1 MSIEQFSG
9 RPRIFEMGVN
19 RAGCATFVIHGF
31 ANMAIDPVQ
40 PYQDYK
46 NRLLEIVV
54 DGAELG
60 HEAQCS
66 LTFGISDYFRQ
77 ELVGAPVAERDF
89 DFNLTRTACS
99 VKSEGERKSIV
110 QVRYDFNTA
119 FRKRIYQPDGSLGPD
134 PDGGANT
141 RSIRS
146 TFKSSR
152 RRTGRRRQP
161 GFPPQPKASC
171 ARCCARAKQ

>member
-1 MSIEQFSG
+1 MPTEQFSG

-60 HEAQCS
+60 PEAQCC

-99 VKSEGERKSIV
+99 IKNEGERKSIV
-110 QVRYDFNTA
+110 HVRYDFNTA

-134 PDGGANT
+134 PDGGAEHQIHQIYFQVFAQANGPAAT
-141 RSIRS
+141 ARLPASTESILCTLLR
-146 TFKSSR
+146 
-152 RRTGRRRQP
+152 
-161 GFPPQPKASC
+161 AS
-171 ARCCARAKQ
+171 

>member
-1 MSIEQFSG
+1 MSTEQFSG
-9 RPRIFEMGVN
+9 RPRIFEIGVN

-31 ANMAIDPVQ
+31 ANVAIDPVH
-40 PYQDYK
+40 PYQEHK

-60 HEAQCS
+60 PDAQCT

-89 DFNLTRTACS
+89 DFNLSRTACT
-99 VKSEGERKSIV
+99 VKFDGERKSTV

-119 FRKRIYQPDGSLGPD
+119 FRKKIYQADGALGPD
-134 PDGGANT
+134 PDGGTEHQIHQIYFLIFVQAHGPEAT
-141 RSIRS
+141 ARLPRSVDNILCTMLR
-146 TFKSSR
+146 
-152 RRTGRRRQP
+152 
-161 GFPPQPKASC
+161 AS
-171 ARCCARAKQ
+171 

>member
-31 ANMAIDPVQ
+31 SNMAIDPVH

-54 DGAELG
+54 DGAELAA
-60 HEAQCS
+60 EAQCS

-89 DFNLTRTACS
+89 DFNLTRTACL
-99 VKSEGERKSIV
+99 VKGDGERKSLV

-119 FRKRIYQPDGSLGPD
+119 FRKRIYQPDGTLGPD
-134 PDGGANT
+134 PDGGAEHQIHQIYFQIYVQANGPDAT
-141 RSIRS
+141 AKLPAS
-146 TFKSSR
+146 TESLLCTLLR
-152 RRTGRRRQP
+152 
-161 GFPPQPKASC
+161 AS
-171 ARCCARAKQ
+171 

>member
-1 MSIEQFSG
+1 MPTEQFSG

-40 PYQDYK
+40 PYQGYK

-60 HEAQCS
+60 PESQCC

-99 VKSEGERKSIV
+99 VKTEGERKSIV
-110 QVRYDFNTA
+110 HVRYDFNTA
-119 FRKRIYQPDGSLGPD
+119 FRKRIYKPDGSLGPD
-134 PDGGANT
+134 PDGGAEHQIHQIYFQIFAQANGRAAT
-141 RSIRS
+141 ARLPASTESILCTLLR
-146 TFKSSR
+146 
-152 RRTGRRRQP
+152 
-161 GFPPQPKASC
+161 AS
-171 ARCCARAKQ
+171 

>member
-1 MSIEQFSG
+1 MPTEQFSG

-60 HEAQCS
+60 PEAQCC

-99 VKSEGERKSIV
+99 IKNEGERKSIV
-110 QVRYDFNTA
+110 HVRYDFNTA

-134 PDGGANT
+134 PDGGAEHQIHQIYFQIFAQANGPAAT
-141 RSIRS
+141 ARLPAATESILCTLLR
-146 TFKSSR
+146 
-152 RRTGRRRQP
+152 
-161 GFPPQPKASC
+161 AS
-171 ARCCARAKQ
+171 

>member
-19 RAGCATFVIHGF
+19 RAGCATFIIHGF
-31 ANMAIDPVQ
+31 ANMAIDPVH

-46 NRLLEIVV
+46 NRLLEVVV
-54 DGAELG
+54 DGAELAAD
-60 HEAQCS
+60 AQCS

-99 VKSEGERKSIV
+99 IKGDERKSLV

-134 PDGGANT
+134 PDGGAEHQIHQIYFQIYVQANGPEAT
-141 RSIRS
+141 ARLPAS
-146 TFKSSR
+146 TESLLCTLLR
-152 RRTGRRRQP
+152 
-161 GFPPQPKASC
+161 AS
-171 ARCCARAKQ
+171 

>member
-31 ANMAIDPVQ
+31 ANMGINPVH
-40 PYQDYK
+40 PYQEYK

-54 DGAELG
+54 DGAELAP
-60 HEAQCS
+60 EAQCILS
-66 LTFGISDYFRQ
+66 FGISDYFRQ

-89 DFNLTRTACS
+89 DFNLARTECV
-99 VKSEGERKSIV
+99 VKFDGDRKSTV

-119 FRKRIYQPDGSLGPD
+119 FRKKVYQPDGTLGPD
-134 PDGGANT
+134 PDGGTEHQIHQIYFQIFVQTNGVEATARLPKSIETMLCTLLRAN
-141 RSIRS
+141 
-146 TFKSSR
+146 
-152 RRTGRRRQP
+152 
-161 GFPPQPKASC
+161 
-171 ARCCARAKQ
+171 